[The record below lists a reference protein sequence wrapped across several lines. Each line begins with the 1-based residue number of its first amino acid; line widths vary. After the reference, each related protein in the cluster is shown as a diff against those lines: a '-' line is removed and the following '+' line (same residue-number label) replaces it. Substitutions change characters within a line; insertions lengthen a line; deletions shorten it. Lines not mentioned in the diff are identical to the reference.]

1 MALTQRFGVKYPF
14 SSNNL
19 DEIYIDLNETLTDRV
34 KSEVLHV
41 LFTPKG
47 QKLRNPD
54 FGTDLIKYLFD
65 PKDDT
70 SFESVKSS
78 IKMDIGKYVKNIE
91 FDDIRILQDEQDER
105 GIIVVVEYSVV
116 KGNKKEKTKV
126 AVKL

>member
-54 FGTDLIKYLFD
+54 FGSDLIKYLFD

-78 IKMDIGKYVKNIE
+78 IKMDVGKYVKNIE
-91 FDDIRILQDEQDER
+91 FEDIRVLQDENDER

>member
-19 DEIYIDLNETLTDRV
+19 DEIYIDLNETLTDKV

-54 FGTDLIKYLFD
+54 FGTDLIKYLF
-65 PKDDT
+65 
-70 SFESVKSS
+70 EEIISS

>member
-1 MALTQRFGVKYPF
+1 MALTQHFGIRYPF

-19 DEIYIDLNETLTDRV
+19 EEVYVDLNETLTDKV
-34 KSEVLHV
+34 KSDVLHV

-65 PKDDT
+65 QKDDE
-70 SFESVKSS
+70 SFDNVKAS
-78 IKMDIGKYVKNIE
+78 IKMDIGKYVNNIE
-91 FDDIRILQDEQDER
+91 FEDIRILQDENDDR
-105 GIIVVVEYSVV
+105 AIIVVVEYSVI

>member
-91 FDDIRILQDEQDER
+91 FEDIRILQDENDER
-105 GIIVVVEYSVV
+105 AIIVVVEYSVV

>member
-1 MALTQRFGVKYPF
+1 MLTQHYGIKYPF
-14 SSNNL
+14 SSDNL
-19 DEIYIDLNETLTDRV
+19 EEIYIDLNDTLTDRV

-65 PKDDT
+65 QKDDT
-70 SFESVKSS
+70 SFEGIKSS

-91 FDDIRILQDEQDER
+91 FDDIRILQDENDDR
-105 GIIVVVEYSVV
+105 GIIVVVEYSVI

>member
-19 DEIYIDLNETLTDRV
+19 NEIYIDLNETLTDRV

>member
-1 MALTQRFGVKYPF
+1 MSLTQKFGIKYPF
-14 SSNNL
+14 SNDNL
-19 DEIYIDLNETLTDRV
+19 EEVYIDLNKTLTEKV
-34 KSEVLHV
+34 KSDVLHV

-78 IKMDIGKYVKNIE
+78 IKMDIGKYVQNIE
-91 FDDIRILQDEQDER
+91 FEDIRILQDENDER
-105 GIIVVVEYSVV
+105 GIIVVVEYSVI

>member
-19 DEIYIDLNETLTDRV
+19 DEIYIDLNETLTDKV

>member
-1 MALTQRFGVKYPF
+1 MALTQHFGIRYPF

-19 DEIYIDLNETLTDRV
+19 EEVYVDLNKTLTDRV

-65 PKDDT
+65 PKDDV
-70 SFESVKSS
+70 SFESIKSS

-91 FDDIRILQDEQDER
+91 FEDIRIHQDEKDER
-105 GIIVVVEYSVV
+105 GIIVVVEYSVI
-116 KGNKKEKTKV
+116 KGNIKEKTKV
-126 AVKL
+126 AVKI

>member
-1 MALTQRFGVKYPF
+1 MALTQKYGIRFPF
-14 SSNNL
+14 STDNL
-19 DEIYIDLNETLTDRV
+19 EEVYVDLNETLTDKV
-34 KSEVLHV
+34 KSDVLHV

-65 PKDDT
+65 PKDDE
-70 SFESVKSS
+70 SFDNVKAS
-78 IKMDIGKYVKNIE
+78 IKMDIGKYVNNIE
-91 FDDIRILQDEQDER
+91 FEDIRILQDENDDR
-105 GIIVVVEYSVV
+105 AIIVVVEYSVI

>member
-1 MALTQRFGVKYPF
+1 MALKQRYGIKYPF
-14 SSNNL
+14 SSDNL
-19 DEIYIDLNETLTDRV
+19 EEIYVDLNDTYTDRV

-70 SFESVKSS
+70 SFESVKAT
-78 IKMDIGKYVKNIE
+78 IKTDIGKYVDGVE
-91 FDDIRILQDEQDER
+91 FEDIRIINDENDER

-116 KGNKKEKTKV
+116 QGNKKEKTQV
-126 AVKL
+126 AVKI

>member
-1 MALTQRFGVKYPF
+1 MALKQRYGIKYPF
-14 SSNNL
+14 SSDNL
-19 DEIYIDLNETLTDRV
+19 EEIYVDLNDTYADRV

-65 PKDDT
+65 QEDDT
-70 SFESVKSS
+70 SFESVKAT
-78 IKMDIGKYVKNIE
+78 IKTDIGKYVDGVE
-91 FDDIRILQDEQDER
+91 FEDIRIINDENDER

-116 KGNKKEKTKV
+116 QGNKKEKTQV
-126 AVKL
+126 AVKI

>member
-1 MALTQRFGVKYPF
+1 MLKQNYGIQYPF

-19 DEIYIDLNETLTDRV
+19 EEIYIDLNETYADRV

-65 PKDDT
+65 QKDNT
-70 SFESVKSS
+70 SFEN
-78 IKMDIGKYVKNIE
+78 IKTTIKTDIGKYVNGVE
-91 FDDIRILQDEQDER
+91 FEDIRIINEEDER

-116 KGNKKEKTKV
+116 SGNKKEKTQV